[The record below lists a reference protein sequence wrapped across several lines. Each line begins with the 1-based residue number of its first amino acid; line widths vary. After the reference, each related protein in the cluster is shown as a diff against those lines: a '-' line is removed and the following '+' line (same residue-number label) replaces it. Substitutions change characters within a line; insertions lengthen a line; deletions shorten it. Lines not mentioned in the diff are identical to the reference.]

1 LKLNFKILRLS
12 KFNNDFARSVTTL
25 VSGTVLSQLV
35 VFALSP
41 VISRLYSPEETANFS
56 IYTRII
62 IFVSTLATARFE
74 SALALPKRNEH
85 AFSLYRLMVQLILIS
100 FVVSIVLSILY
111 VFFGLKYKDESFIYL
126 MIPIGF
132 VPLCM
137 MNIGNGWAMRL
148 GQFKEVSRF
157 RIINSLSMNFSNVLF
172 GTLGLGYKG
181 LILGFVVGVTLP
193 GAWFTRKYHLL
204 KLKYKDFSIKKR
216 KNIIGKTYID
226 FPKVNLPHALMDI
239 TRELLIVFFILLFFS
254 KNELGSYDFSF
265 KMLKLPLTVIGG
277 AIGQVYFQK
286 IASKKNLGESIYEIT
301 IQTMRNLFLISIV
314 PFTVL
319 YFFGENLFSFVFGK
333 EWALAG
339 RYSELMAPWLMMN
352 LVVSP
357 VSQLPVVLGKLK
369 EFFFVGLIGSIL
381 LIGFLCSPYFMK
393 SISFESIL
401 FYVNWTQFLFL
412 LIVTIWFFKLSK
424 SNSAELKK

>member
-1 LKLNFKILRLS
+1 
-12 KFNNDFARSVTTL
+12 
-25 VSGTVLSQLV
+25 
-35 VFALSP
+35 
-41 VISRLYSPEETANFS
+41 
-56 IYTRII
+56 
-62 IFVSTLATARFE
+62 
-74 SALALPKRNEH
+74 
-85 AFSLYRLMVQLILIS
+85 
-100 FVVSIVLSILY
+100 
-111 VFFGLKYKDESFIYL
+111 
-126 MIPIGF
+126 
-132 VPLCM
+132 
-137 MNIGNGWAMRL
+137 
-148 GQFKEVSRF
+148 
-157 RIINSLSMNFSNVLF
+157 
-172 GTLGLGYKG
+172 
-181 LILGFVVGVTLP
+181 
-193 GAWFTRKYHLL
+193 
-204 KLKYKDFSIKKR
+204 LKYKDFSIKKR

>member
-1 LKLNFKILRLS
+1 
-12 KFNNDFARSVTTL
+12 
-25 VSGTVLSQLV
+25 
-35 VFALSP
+35 
-41 VISRLYSPEETANFS
+41 
-56 IYTRII
+56 
-62 IFVSTLATARFE
+62 
-74 SALALPKRNEH
+74 
-85 AFSLYRLMVQLILIS
+85 MVQLILIS

-319 YFFGENLFSFVFGK
+319 YFFGENLFSFVFNEK
-333 EWALAG
+333 
-339 RYSELMAPWLMMN
+339 
-352 LVVSP
+352 
-357 VSQLPVVLGKLK
+357 
-369 EFFFVGLIGSIL
+369 
-381 LIGFLCSPYFMK
+381 
-393 SISFESIL
+393 
-401 FYVNWTQFLFL
+401 
-412 LIVTIWFFKLSK
+412 
-424 SNSAELKK
+424 

>member
-1 LKLNFKILRLS
+1 LKIPKLNS
-12 KFNNDFARSVTTL
+12 DFAKSVTTL
-25 VSGTVLSQLV
+25 VTGTVLSQLI

-41 VISRLYSPEETANFS
+41 IISRLYTPEETANFS

-85 AFSLYRLMVQLILIS
+85 AFSLYRLIVQLVLIS
-100 FVVSIVLSILY
+100 FFASIFLSIIY
-111 VFFGLKYKDESFIYL
+111 VFYGAKSKEESFIYL
-126 MIPIGF
+126 MVPLGF
-132 VPLCM
+132 APLCM

-148 GQFKEVSRF
+148 GQFKEISRV
-157 RIINSLSMNFSNVLF
+157 RMLNSLSMNLSNVLF
-172 GTLGLGYKG
+172 GWLGFGYKG
-181 LILGFVVGVTLP
+181 LILGYIIGVSLP

-204 KLKYKDFSIKKR
+204 KLKYKDFSFRSRR
-216 KNIIGKTYID
+216 KVIGKTYID

-239 TRELLIVFFILLFFS
+239 TRELLIVFFILLFFN
-254 KNELGSYDFSF
+254 KNVLGSYDFSF

-286 IASKKNLGESIYEIT
+286 IASMKNKGESLFEIT

-314 PFTVL
+314 PFSVL
-319 YFFGENLFSFVFGK
+319 FLWGEELFSFVFGQ
-333 EWALAG
+333 EWTLAG
-339 RYSELMAPWLMMN
+339 RYSEIMAPWLMMN

-369 EFFFVGLIGSIL
+369 AFFWVGLIGSVL
-381 LIGFLCSPYFMK
+381 LVGFLNIPHFNLN
-393 SISFESIL
+393 ISFDDLL
-401 FYVNWTQFLFL
+401 FYINWTQFLFL
-412 LIVTIWFFKLSK
+412 FIVMVWFVKLAK
-424 SNSAELKK
+424 SSQNLGFNNNN

>member
-1 LKLNFKILRLS
+1 MKILSNLKS
-12 KFNNDFARSVTTL
+12 DFAKSVMTL
-25 VSGTVLSQLV
+25 VTGTVLSQIIVL
-35 VFALSP
+35 ALSP
-41 VISRLYSPEETANFS
+41 IISRLYSPEETANFS

-85 AFSLYRLMVQLILIS
+85 AFSLYRLIVQLIFIS
-100 FVVSIVLSILY
+100 FAVSLVLSVLY
-111 VFFGLKYKDESFIYL
+111 VFFGLKNKDESFIYL
-126 MIPIGF
+126 MIPFGF

-157 RIINSLSMNFSNVLF
+157 RMINSLSMNFSNILF

-181 LILGFVVGVTLP
+181 LILGYIVGTSIP

-204 KLKYKDFSIKKR
+204 KLKYKDFSVKKR
-216 KNIIGKTYID
+216 RSVIGKTYID

-239 TRELLIVFFILLFFS
+239 TRELLIVFFILFFFT

-286 IASKKNLGESIYEIT
+286 IASKKNLGESIFDIT

-314 PFTVL
+314 PFSAL

-333 EWALAG
+333 DWALAG
-339 RYSELMAPWLMMN
+339 RYSEIMAPWLMMN

-369 EFFFVGLIGSIL
+369 EFFIVGLIGSVL
-381 LIGFLCSPYFMK
+381 LIGFLSAPYFVD
-393 SISFESIL
+393 SISFQKIL
-401 FYVNWTQFLFL
+401 MYVNWSQFLFL
-412 LIVTIWFFKLSK
+412 IIVMLWFFKLSK
-424 SNSAELKK
+424 HNTIELKK

>member
-1 LKLNFKILRLS
+1 MKFLKIE
-12 KFNNDFARSVTTL
+12 NDFAKSVTTL
-25 VSGTVLSQLV
+25 VSGTVLSQLI

-41 VISRLYSPEETANFS
+41 IISRLYSPEETANFS

-74 SALALPKRNEH
+74 SALALPRRNEH
-85 AFSLYRLMVQLILIS
+85 AFSLYRLIVQLILIS
-100 FVVSIVLSILY
+100 FFVSIFLSIIY
-111 VFFGLKYKDESFIYL
+111 VLFGLRNKDESFIYL

-157 RIINSLSMNFSNVLF
+157 RIVNSLSMNFSNVIF
-172 GTLGLGYKG
+172 GYLGLGYKG
-181 LILGFVVGVTLP
+181 LILGYVVGVSIP

-204 KLKYKDFSIKKR
+204 KLKYKDFSRRKR
-216 KNIIGKTYID
+216 KNIIGKTYIE

-239 TRELLIVFFILLFFS
+239 TRELLIVFFILLYFT

-286 IASKKNLGESIYEIT
+286 IASKKNQGESIFEIT
-301 IQTMRNLFLISIV
+301 KQTMRNLFLISII

-319 YFFGENLFSFVFGK
+319 YFFGENLFSIVFGK

-339 RYSELMAPWLMMN
+339 RYSEIMAPWLMMN
-352 LVVSP
+352 LIVSP
-357 VSQLPVVLGKLK
+357 VSQLPVVVGKLK
-369 EFFFVGLIGSIL
+369 AFFLVGLFGSIL
-381 LIGFLCSPYFMK
+381 LIGFLCSPYF
-393 SISFESIL
+393 FEFITFEKIL
-401 FYVNWTQFLFL
+401 FYINWTQFIFLF
-412 LIVTIWFFKLSK
+412 IVMIWFFKLSK
-424 SNSAELKK
+424 LNTSELKK

>member
-1 LKLNFKILRLS
+1 MKILSNLKS
-12 KFNNDFARSVTTL
+12 DFAKSVMTL
-25 VSGTVLSQLV
+25 VTGTVLSQIIVL
-35 VFALSP
+35 ALSP
-41 VISRLYSPEETANFS
+41 IISRLYSPEETANFS

-85 AFSLYRLMVQLILIS
+85 AFSLYRLIVQLIFIS
-100 FVVSIVLSILY
+100 FAVSLVLSVLY
-111 VFFGLKYKDESFIYL
+111 VFFGLKNKDESFIYL
-126 MIPIGF
+126 MIPFGF

-157 RIINSLSMNFSNVLF
+157 RMINSLSMNFSNILF

-181 LILGFVVGVTLP
+181 LILGYIVGTSIP

-204 KLKYKDFSIKKR
+204 KLKYKDFSVKKR
-216 KNIIGKTYID
+216 RSVIGKTYID

-239 TRELLIVFFILLFFS
+239 TRELLIVFFILFFFT

-286 IASKKNLGESIYEIT
+286 IASKKNLGESIFDIT

-314 PFTVL
+314 PFSAL

-333 EWALAG
+333 DWALAG
-339 RYSELMAPWLMMN
+339 RYSEIMAPWLMMN

-369 EFFFVGLIGSIL
+369 EFFIVGLIGSVL
-381 LIGFLCSPYFMK
+381 LIGFLSAPYFVD
-393 SISFESIL
+393 SISFQKIL
-401 FYVNWTQFLFL
+401 MYVNWSQFLFL
-412 LIVTIWFFKLSK
+412 IIVMLWFFKLSK
-424 SNSAELKK
+424 HNTLELKK